1 LILNDDYSVSFR
13 SKANGLFVT
22 ADNYGNDS
30 LIANRQLNQ
39 GWERFIMTPQPD
51 GSYSLESKA
60 NWKFISVD
68 PSASSNKQL
77 IANRIAASTWESF
90 FINFNP
96 FSKPF
101 PLSIF
106 IKYKCLII

>member
-1 LILNDDYSVSFR
+1 MILNDDYSVSFR

-60 NWKFISVD
+60 NWKFTRRHEVSI
-68 PSASSNKQL
+68 ARTSSFGCQG
-77 IANRIAASTWESF
+77 
-90 FINFNP
+90 
-96 FSKPF
+96 SKNA
-101 PLSIF
+101 
-106 IKYKCLII
+106 C